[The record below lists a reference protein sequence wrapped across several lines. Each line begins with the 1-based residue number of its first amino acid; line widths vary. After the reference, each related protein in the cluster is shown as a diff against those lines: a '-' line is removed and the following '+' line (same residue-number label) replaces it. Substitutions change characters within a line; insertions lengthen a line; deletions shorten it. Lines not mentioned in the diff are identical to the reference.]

1 MEAQRLARVSS
12 ESIVPTLYSVGH
24 GSRSAEEF
32 SELLA
37 ASAIECVVDVR
48 AYPASRRHPQFSQK
62 SLSALLEK
70 AGIGYRWMGEA
81 LGGFRQ
87 GSTNSIHTTLTTD
100 GLRAYADHMSSTA
113 FQEGIAELLD
123 CARLRPTAMLCAERL
138 PHHCHRAMISD
149 YLTASGIAV
158 IHLVAGDQRVS
169 HRLSHLARWAQGRII
184 YDQEGHT
191 QLGWEF

>member
-12 ESIVPTLYSVGH
+12 ESIAPLLYSVGH
-24 GSRSAEEF
+24 GGRSAEEF
-32 SELLA
+32 SELLG

-48 AYPASRRHPQFSQK
+48 AYPASRRHPQFSQQ
-62 SLSALLEK
+62 ALIAFLEK

-87 GSTNSIHTTLTTD
+87 GSTNSIHTALTTD
-100 GLRAYADHMSSTA
+100 GLRAYADHMNSGV
-113 FQEGIAELLD
+113 FQEGITELLD
-123 CARLRPTAMLCAERL
+123 CASLRPTAMLCAERV

-149 YLTASGIAV
+149 YLTANGIAV
-158 IHLVAGDQRVS
+158 IHIVAGDQRIP
-169 HRLSHLARWAQGRII
+169 HHFSHLARWTQGRII
-184 YDQEGHT
+184 YDQEGQT